1 MVIKKKLIFFMAS
14 PLLITL
20 INRKMRELNLKKN
33 ISNFKII
40 NSDKFINI
48 LAIFIKKKFK
58 KKTS

>member
-1 MVIKKKLIFFMAS
+1 MAS

-48 LAIFIKKKFK
+48 LAIFIKKKIL

>member
-48 LAIFIKKKFK
+48 LAIFIKKKNSK
-58 KKTS
+58 KN